1 MRQGRHESIETPDA
15 LSARTSRLSCI
26 PHAGPWYDGLRLP
39 PSKVTHR
46 WARKGNAFE
55 DYPGPMLATA
65 QLSIC
70 GFRDRRI
77 ARRSGRHLRT
87 GLQKGQYE
95 NGKKELRTNPW
106 ERRSHTVR
114 SP

>member
-15 LSARTSRLSCI
+15 LSARTSRLSRI

-39 PSKVTHR
+39 PSKLTYR
-46 WARKGNAFE
+46 WAGKGNALE
-55 DYPGPMLATA
+55 DCPGPILDTA
-65 QLSIC
+65 KLSIR

-77 ARRSGRHLRT
+77 ARCSGRHLRT

-95 NGKKELRTNPW
+95 NGKKELRTNSW
-106 ERRSHTVR
+106 
-114 SP
+114 